1 MPPHASPAPATDSV
15 PHRAPDKGLRGGT
28 LGFLSSL
35 VIAVSSTAPA
45 YSLAATLGLIVAVSG
60 VRTPGM
66 LIGAFLPMLCI
77 AVAFR
82 ELNKV
87 EPDCGTTFAWATR
100 AFGPR
105 TGWLGGWGIIAA
117 DVIVMASL
125 AQVMGRY
132 ALLLVG
138 AQGLATQTA
147 PVAVVGVLFIAVMT
161 GVCYRGIEVSARLQQ
176 VLLAIEVLGLLLLVA
191 FAVIQTARGH
201 ALPGHAVPSLSW
213 LDPWPGSFTGLSNS
227 FLLAVFI
234 YWGWDAAVSVNEETK
249 DAART
254 PGRAATSATLVLV
267 AVFALVSCAALAYAG
282 PAFLGANSGDVLAAL
297 SDQLLGTVGGKL
309 LVLCVLT
316 STAASTQTTIMPTAR
331 AVLSMA
337 AHGAIPRRFAAVH
350 PRFRTP
356 GFATVAMGAVSVA
369 FYLLLTSASANVLA
383 DSASA
388 TGLLI
393 AFYYGLTG
401 LTCVWLF
408 RREARRGGKALWT
421 KAIVPGLGSLALF
434 GAFAWSVKSYLPAG
448 SSASSAF
455 GLGGVFLIGVG
466 SLLAGIL
473 LLCLAARGHRG
484 FFARPR
490 TASTAPAAPATVDAA
505 GPAILGGRDQPRSGD
520 RDGSTLR

>member
-1 MPPHASPAPATDSV
+1 MAPLAQPARETAPSRI
-15 PHRAPDKGLRGGT
+15 HHAPDKGLRSGA

-45 YSLAATLGLIVAVSG
+45 YSLAATLGLVVAISG

-66 LIGAFLPMLCI
+66 LVFAFLPMLCI

-138 AQGLATQTA
+138 APGLAGQTL
-147 PVAVVGVLFIAVMT
+147 PVAAIGVLFIAVMT
-161 GVCYRGIEVSARLQQ
+161 WVCYRGIEVSARLQQ
-176 VLLAIEVLGLLLLVA
+176 VLLAIEILGLIVLVVV
-191 FAVIQTARGH
+191 AVAKTASGH
-201 ALPGHAVPSLSW
+201 AMTGHASLSLSW
-213 LDPWPGSFTGLSNS
+213 LDPWPGSFTGLSDS

-234 YWGWDAAVSVNEETK
+234 YWGWDAALSVNEETR
-249 DAART
+249 DSART
-254 PGRAATSATLVLV
+254 PGRAATTSTLVLV
-267 AVFALVSCAALAYAG
+267 AVFALVCTAALAYAG
-282 PAFLGANSGDVLAAL
+282 PAFLSANSGDVLAAL
-297 SDQLLGTVGGKL
+297 AGQLLGTTGGKL

-337 AHGAIPRRFAAVH
+337 AHGAIPARFAAVH

-356 GFATVAMGAVSVA
+356 GFATVAMGVVSAA
-369 FYLLLTSASANVLA
+369 FYVLLTASSANVLA
-383 DSASA
+383 DAASA

-401 LTCVWLF
+401 LACVWLL
-408 RREARRGGKALWT
+408 RHEARGGAKALWT
-421 KAIVPGLGSLALF
+421 KTIVPGLGAVALL
-434 GAFAWSVKSYLPAG
+434 GAFAWSIKSYLPA
-448 SSASSAF
+448 SSSYSSAF
-455 GLGGVFLIGVG
+455 GLGGVFLIGAG
-466 SLLAGIL
+466 ALLLGALLLA
-473 LLCLAARGHRG
+473 LAASRRGP
-484 FFARPR
+484 FFTR
-490 TASTAPAAPATVDAA
+490 TRAQVGTLAQDM
-505 GPAILGGRDQPRSGD
+505 LEGRDQA
-520 RDGSTLR
+520 